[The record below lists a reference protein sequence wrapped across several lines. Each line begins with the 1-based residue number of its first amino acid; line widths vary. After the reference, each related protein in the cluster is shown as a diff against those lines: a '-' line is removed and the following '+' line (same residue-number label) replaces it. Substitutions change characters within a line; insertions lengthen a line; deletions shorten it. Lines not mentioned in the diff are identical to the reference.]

1 MVAEELNITRAA
13 ERLYISQQ
21 SLSNHISNMERELNV
36 KLFLRSPKLS
46 LTYAGDLLVDTA
58 TQILDLHSQY
68 LAKVGD
74 INRNYVGLLRV
85 GISHTCGLA
94 LLPDILP
101 IFRKEFPQVEFSLF
115 EGNSNQLEDEL
126 SHGRVDL
133 IICFQPIMIEGIQSV
148 PLTSQ
153 RLVMVVPKA
162 FTNQL
167 YGNKADEMRRQF
179 AHGGDIS
186 AFAHMPF
193 VLIKKGNRTRNI
205 VDQYFSRYYFKPKL
219 ILETENTVTT
229 LAMAQAGLGITICP
243 ELFLRAGPG
252 GKIVLFNGHDFS
264 GWTKVITAEPD
275 SSPDRTWQIVDG
287 VIRCSGKPF
296 GYLATH
302 NSYADYRLTVEYR
315 WYATSDAMNSGV
327 FVHKVGPDNFFLPR
341 AIETQLKMGSA
352 GDYVLLSKASL
363 NGIKNDFVGCVKK
376 MGKSSEKPQG
386 EWNRVEITVRGNTIE
401 SRVNG
406 VLQNKGEKMT
416 ESFGQICLQS
426 EGGPIEFRNVFI
438 EPLK

>member
-1 MVAEELNITRAA
+1 MNFQHLKYFLMVAEELNITRAA

-46 LTYAGDLLVDTA
+46 LTYAGDLLVETA

-74 INRNYVGLLRV
+74 INRNYLGLLRV

-133 IICFQPIMIEGIQSV
+133 IICFQPIMIEGIQAV

-167 YGNKADEMRRQF
+167 YGSKADEMRRQF

-186 AFAHMPF
+186 AFTHMPF
-193 VLIKKGNRTRNI
+193 LMRTKGMWVKALISPPWANCRRI
-205 VDQYFSRYYFKPKL
+205 
-219 ILETENTVTT
+219 
-229 LAMAQAGLGITICP
+229 
-243 ELFLRAGPG
+243 
-252 GKIVLFNGHDFS
+252 
-264 GWTKVITAEPD
+264 
-275 SSPDRTWQIVDG
+275 SSA
-287 VIRCSGKPF
+287 
-296 GYLATH
+296 L
-302 NSYADYRLTVEYR
+302 
-315 WYATSDAMNSGV
+315 
-327 FVHKVGPDNFFLPR
+327 LP
-341 AIETQLKMGSA
+341 
-352 GDYVLLSKASL
+352 
-363 NGIKNDFVGCVKK
+363 
-376 MGKSSEKPQG
+376 
-386 EWNRVEITVRGNTIE
+386 
-401 SRVNG
+401 
-406 VLQNKGEKMT
+406 
-416 ESFGQICLQS
+416 
-426 EGGPIEFRNVFI
+426 
-438 EPLK
+438 